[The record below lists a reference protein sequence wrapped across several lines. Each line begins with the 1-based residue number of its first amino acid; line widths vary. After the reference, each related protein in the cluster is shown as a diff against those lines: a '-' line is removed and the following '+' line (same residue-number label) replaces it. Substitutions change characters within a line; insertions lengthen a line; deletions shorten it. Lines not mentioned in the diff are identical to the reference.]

1 MRFSICLIEPE
12 GYKYSHFLYDFCK
25 YLCFTIE
32 ATGHECC
39 MVKNKYYSDRIN
51 IILGSHNLKDPASVE
66 QIKRAGKS
74 VIVQSEVLREGGIA
88 GWPDQPTFHK
98 IYVPLMQQASAVW
111 DGIESNHRH
120 LQKLGIQA
128 QRIPRFGYLPTL
140 EEIVHKKSK
149 DIDFLYYG
157 SLTPHRIKL
166 INELKARGGNVVC
179 IFDEAAIFRNDYIAR
194 TRVHL
199 APNQI
204 PGINYVNSR
213 ILYLLNNHAVVV
225 SERCRDQEWI
235 EHCFPSS
242 DAEGWANLCMETL
255 RRPDLDQLA
264 DEYFEHYK
272 KLSMVNLFQPLLD
285 KFSIDQ
291 KASSKIETS
300 ISSEI
305 QKPSESVV
313 FGYDLLLPRFKE
325 EKALSGLTSIIIPV
339 QSIHLDE
346 CVSFLK
352 KYTDEPHEIIFLG
365 HGVAPKLKKHIMKFI
380 KENRNYKFI
389 EIDKASNFSQSL
401 NEGINQSTGEYIVL
415 LFDDVVVCKNWL
427 SDMLECLHS
436 GKKIGIVGAMS
447 DDASSLQRV
456 EDIDFNSP
464 ENRVS
469 FRERNRHRKIHTRN
483 LDGFCMLFR
492 RDLPIRIGLFHEI
505 LGEDKHVLDD
515 FCARAVLEGYNNV
528 VAGDVFIHHYGS
540 MSFIMNRTDYD
551 SALKM
556 NDFREKW
563 SNIDQKNIFGKKL
576 VAIGALDRAQEF
588 KHRGQTDKAVQ
599 ILLETLDSIHEE
611 REIYYFL
618 VEILIDIKKYDE
630 ALKILESI
638 PDDSDTD
645 ISKLVL
651 IGYCKEGLGLLTE
664 AVGYAEQVLCLDT
677 SNAAALNLKGIL
689 AYKQN
694 HYQAAEELFRKAIK
708 VDPGY
713 GKPYCNLGLLNLAT
727 GQHQEAL
734 RLMEQ
739 GFILSPTSTDIAA
752 SYHNAVTMSKQ
763 FARAEI
769 IFRETKVIYP
779 HNKQIIFLLIDLL
792 LRQVKYADAM
802 VEIEQAMVLFGYEQ
816 GILAAALDIRN
827 KIGPKEIDAAS
838 KKNNPL
844 SLCMVVKNDE
854 PNLARCFKNIKSIAQ
869 EIIIVDLCSNDRT
882 KEIATAFGAKVYDA
896 PKTENMDELRSFS
909 FAKATG
915 DWILVLDADESI
927 SPLDYP
933 PLTNLIAQQGLR
945 QTAYAFIIR
954 NYLTPVHLP
963 GWIANDGKYINE
975 ETGTGWVPS
984 KKVRLFPKDNRI
996 RFSNSACE
1004 TLASSLNDLGICIES
1019 CEIPIHH
1026 YGKLD
1031 VV

>member
-1 MRFSICLIEPE
+1 
-12 GYKYSHFLYDFCK
+12 
-25 YLCFTIE
+25 
-32 ATGHECC
+32 
-39 MVKNKYYSDRIN
+39 
-51 IILGSHNLKDPASVE
+51 
-66 QIKRAGKS
+66 
-74 VIVQSEVLREGGIA
+74 
-88 GWPDQPTFHK
+88 
-98 IYVPLMQQASAVW
+98 
-111 DGIESNHRH
+111 
-120 LQKLGIQA
+120 
-128 QRIPRFGYLPTL
+128 
-140 EEIVHKKSK
+140 
-149 DIDFLYYG
+149 
-157 SLTPHRIKL
+157 
-166 INELKARGGNVVC
+166 
-179 IFDEAAIFRNDYIAR
+179 
-194 TRVHL
+194 
-199 APNQI
+199 
-204 PGINYVNSR
+204 
-213 ILYLLNNHAVVV
+213 
-225 SERCRDQEWI
+225 
-235 EHCFPSS
+235 
-242 DAEGWANLCMETL
+242 
-255 RRPDLDQLA
+255 
-264 DEYFEHYK
+264 
-272 KLSMVNLFQPLLD
+272 
-285 KFSIDQ
+285 
-291 KASSKIETS
+291 
-300 ISSEI
+300 
-305 QKPSESVV
+305 
-313 FGYDLLLPRFKE
+313 
-325 EKALSGLTSIIIPV
+325 
-339 QSIHLDE
+339 
-346 CVSFLK
+346 
-352 KYTDEPHEIIFLG
+352 
-365 HGVAPKLKKHIMKFI
+365 
-380 KENRNYKFI
+380 
-389 EIDKASNFSQSL
+389 
-401 NEGINQSTGEYIVL
+401 
-415 LFDDVVVCKNWL
+415 
-427 SDMLECLHS
+427 
-436 GKKIGIVGAMS
+436 
-447 DDASSLQRV
+447 
-456 EDIDFNSP
+456 
-464 ENRVS
+464 
-469 FRERNRHRKIHTRN
+469 
-483 LDGFCMLFR
+483 MLFR
-492 RDLPIRIGLFHEI
+492 RDLVERIGMLDESF
-505 LGEDKHVLDD
+505 GTGNFEDDD
-515 FCARAVLEGYNNV
+515 FCLRAALEGCRNL

-588 KHRGQTDKAVQ
+588 KYRGQADKAVQ
-599 ILLETLDSIHEE
+599 TLLETLDSIHEE

-630 ALKILESI
+630 ALKILESM

-689 AYKQN
+689 AYKQK
-694 HYQAAEELFRKAIK
+694 HYQAAEELFRQAIK

-734 RLMEQ
+734 GLMEQ